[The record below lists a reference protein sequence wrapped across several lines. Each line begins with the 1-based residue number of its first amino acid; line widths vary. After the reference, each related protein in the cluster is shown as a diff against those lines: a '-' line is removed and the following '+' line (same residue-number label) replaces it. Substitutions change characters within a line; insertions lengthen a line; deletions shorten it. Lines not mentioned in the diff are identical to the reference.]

1 MRVILDLFREQG
13 GRLEAALETP
23 DGQHDAFSSTLDLLR
38 VLEGLDLFRPLA
50 DSAAELRFDSDE
62 EETHG

>member
-23 DGQHDAFSSTLDLLR
+23 DGQHDAFSS
-38 VLEGLDLFRPLA
+38 
-50 DSAAELRFDSDE
+50 SA
-62 EETHG
+62 